1 MRFFVRLLLLFCGV
15 LFFTFSL
22 KADGLFD
29 EGETIKKLALE
40 QVLKTD
46 SDLTKAKKLAEFVA
60 THFERDGF
68 FEKEKLK
75 AAKKNKV
82 YEKPYKNNILKTKV
96 GDSVEFAKL
105 YQQLCLAVGLE
116 AVVVE
121 GYAGKNIKS
130 YNVVR
135 HEQKAIKGAFEM
147 MTGKIDS
154 SLERYHSA
162 WNAVYI
168 NSKWILV
175 DTYWMI
181 KGERK
186 AYRSVSSVRQ
196 MEKVLAQ
203 SEKQKLKRTNGSID
217 KKYFNAKPKEMI
229 KTHFPYDEKWQLLS
243 HPISLSNFVNN

>member
-1 MRFFVRLLLLFCGV
+1 MRFFIRLLLLGCGL
-15 LFFTFSL
+15 LFFVSSS
-22 KADGLFD
+22 KANDLFD
-29 EGETIKKLALE
+29 ETETIKKIALE

-68 FEKEKLK
+68 FEREKLK

-82 YEKPYKNNILKTKV
+82 YEKPYKNNMLKTKV
-96 GDSVEFAKL
+96 GDSVEFANL
-105 YQQLCLAVGLE
+105 YQQLCLAVGLN

-121 GYAGKNIKS
+121 GYAGKNIKA

-135 HEQKAIKGAFEM
+135 HEQKAIKGAFELV
-147 MTGKIDS
+147 TGKIDS

-181 KGERK
+181 KGEK
-186 AYRSVSSVRQ
+186 AAYKSVSSVRQ
-196 MEKVLAQ
+196 MEKALAQ
-203 SEKQKLKRTNGSID
+203 SEKQKLKRKNSAID
-217 KKYFNAKPKEMI
+217 KKYFNTKPKEMI

-243 HPISLSNFVNN
+243 HPVSLNNFVKN

>member
-1 MRFFVRLLLLFCGV
+1 MRFFTCLILWLCSV
-15 LFFTFSL
+15 LFFAPSL
-22 KADGLFD
+22 KAGDLFD
-29 EGETIKKLALE
+29 EPETIKKIALE

-82 YEKPYKNNILKTKV
+82 YEKSYKNNILKTKV

-105 YQQLCLAVGLE
+105 YQQLCLAVGLN

-121 GYAGKNIKS
+121 GYAGKNIKA

-135 HEQKAIKGAFEM
+135 HEQKAIKQAFEM
-147 MTGKIDS
+147 ITGKIDS

-162 WNAVYI
+162 WNAIQI
-168 NSKWILV
+168 NGKWILV

-181 KGERK
+181 KGEK
-186 AYRSVSSVRQ
+186 MAYKSVSSARQ
-196 MEKVLAQ
+196 MEKVLFQ
-203 SEKQKLKRTNGSID
+203 SEKQKLKRKNSAID
-217 KKYFNAKPKEMI
+217 KKYFNIKPKEMI

-243 HPISLSNFVNN
+243 HPVSLNNFVKN